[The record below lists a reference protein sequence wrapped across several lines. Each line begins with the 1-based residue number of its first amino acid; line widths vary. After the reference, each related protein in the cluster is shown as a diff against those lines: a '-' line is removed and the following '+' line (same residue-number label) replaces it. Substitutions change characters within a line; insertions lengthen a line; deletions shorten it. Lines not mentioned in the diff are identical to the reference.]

1 MPLSDVSAVFLTH
14 FHSDHVNGLADLWL
28 TGWLAPFGGRTT
40 PFQVYGPTGTQE
52 MMTHLEAAH
61 QADIRIRIADERLP
75 PSGIAVSAHD
85 VTGGVIYESGGVRV
99 TVFDVDHG
107 DAIKPA
113 VGYRVDYQG
122 RSVVIS
128 GDTRYSANLVEH
140 ATGSD
145 VVIHEVMAVP
155 EQRLVQS
162 EVIRRIMNHHTSPED
177 VGRVFTES
185 GARLAVYSH
194 VIVAGYADSESGLSE
209 LIRRTR
215 TTYAGELEVGRDL
228 MTIDVSDTLSV
239 RQRTPEQP

>member
-1 MPLSDVSAVFLTH
+1 M
-14 FHSDHVNGLADLWL
+14 
-28 TGWLAPFGGRTT
+28 
-40 PFQVYGPTGTQE
+40 
-52 MMTHLEAAH
+52 
-61 QADIRIRIADERLP
+61 
-75 PSGIAVSAHD
+75 
-85 VTGGVIYESGGVRV
+85 
-99 TVFDVDHG
+99 
-107 DAIKPA
+107 
-113 VGYRVDYQG
+113 
-122 RSVVIS
+122 IS

-177 VGRVFTES
+177 AGRVFTES

-194 VIVAGYADSESGLSE
+194 VIGANSESGLSE